1 MRKRKLRSHD
11 SREVGRERGGRR
23 EREGE
28 GQRQVEA
35 GAGKAEGGRVSRS
48 GGGADDESG
57 QVARYV
63 LVLTKPLQVGHSTD

>member
-11 SREVGRERGGRR
+11 SGEVGRETEGRR
-23 EREGE
+23 EREVE
-28 GQRQVEA
+28 GQRQVQA
-35 GAGKAEGGRVSRS
+35 GSGKAEGGRVSRS